1 MLIMHQL
8 YLVFNNAPAVDVVI
22 HLQGF
27 NYLMLL
33 SQKYGPFMKYTDS
46 RSIYEIYIEIKH

>member
-1 MLIMHQL
+1 MHQL
-8 YLVFNNAPAVDVVI
+8 YLVFNNAPAVDVVL